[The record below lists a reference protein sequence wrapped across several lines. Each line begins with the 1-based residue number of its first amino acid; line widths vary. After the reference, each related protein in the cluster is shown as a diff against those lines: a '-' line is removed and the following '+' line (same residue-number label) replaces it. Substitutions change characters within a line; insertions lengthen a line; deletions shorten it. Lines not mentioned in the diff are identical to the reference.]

1 MLTHKVI
8 DFDSSQQR
16 QQVLT
21 KAVLNAADFMGLRQ
35 VVLARALGVSESSI
49 SRMRT
54 GDYLLRERGKEW
66 ELASLLV
73 RLYRGLDS
81 IMAGD
86 ETALRSWLQG
96 YNTALGEVP
105 AKLIASVAGLS
116 RTVEY
121 VDAYRARV

>member
-1 MLTHKVI
+1 MLIHKVI
-8 DFDSSQQR
+8 DSDSSQQR
-16 QQVLT
+16 QRVLT
-21 KAVLNAADFMGLRQ
+21 KAVLNAADYMGLRQ

-86 ETALRSWLQG
+86 ENALRSWLQG
-96 YNTALGEVP
+96 YNTALGEAPINLV
-105 AKLIASVAGLS
+105 ANVAGLA
-116 RTVEY
+116 RTVDY